1 MRKVCKAELR
11 KKAMSDKVKAIL
23 KWVGY
28 ILIAIAGGAAGGAG
42 TQML

>member
-1 MRKVCKAELR
+1 MNKTLQ
-11 KKAMSDKVKAIL
+11 AIL